1 MSQAPTGTRE
11 HPLLAA
17 VRLVEEAVA
26 GLAGAPCW
34 SLSDGEVAEGL
45 DRLQAVKA
53 RLAAAELALIGEV
66 GRRRLGASV
75 GSDTAGWL
83 RGRLLMHPGR
93 RPGRSRWPVCWPA
106 GARRPVRRWPPG
118 RCRPPMPG

>member
-1 MSQAPTGTRE
+1 MSQTPTCVE

-17 VRLVEEAVA
+17 VGLVEEAVA

-53 RLAAAELALIGEV
+53 GLAAAELGLIGEV
-66 GRRRLGASV
+66 GRRRLGAPV
-75 GSDTAGWL
+75 GSNTAGWL
-83 RGRLLMHPGR
+83 RGRLLMHPGEAAR
-93 RPGRSRWPVCWPA
+93 AVALA
-106 GARRPVRRWPPG
+106 GVLA
-118 RCRPPMPG
+118 